1 MRLKNTSFTVL
12 LLTFEG
18 GYDKITLVKNNDIS
32 EEEYKMDTNQN
43 NFTVRSKYAKK
54 SDEILGMSCLA
65 IFAALCCAGAFLMP
79 NVFFIIIAIMMTVL
93 FIICVVV
100 TNNFRIDVSGTNFK
114 VRTKAG
120 KKYEF
125 DASEIEKVT
134 CDKTYSSKRGY
145 SFYLH
150 MSAKGKKI
158 DLSITNQGTQQLAGY
173 LLQMYERGVLN
184 QKAVSEHC
192 KNELDRYSNGHY
204 TKTDKMKNKRDYMIL
219 FGIIA
224 VMFGILLIMLIVEQL
239 GK

>member
-1 MRLKNTSFTVL
+1 
-12 LLTFEG
+12 
-18 GYDKITLVKNNDIS
+18 
-32 EEEYKMDTNQN
+32 MDTNQN
-43 NFTVRSKYAKK
+43 NFSVRSKYAKK

-65 IFAALCCAGAFLMP
+65 IFAVLCCVGAFLMP
-79 NVFFIIIAIMMTVL
+79 NVFYIIIAIVMTAL
-93 FIICVVV
+93 FIISVVI

-134 CDKTYSSKRGY
+134 CDKSCSSKRGY

-150 MSAKGKKI
+150 ISAKGKKI
-158 DLSITNQGTQQLAGY
+158 DLSVTNQGVEQLAGY

-184 QKAVSEHC
+184 PKAVSEHC
-192 KNELDRYSNGHY
+192 RNELARYSSGHY
-204 TKTDKMKNKRDYMIL
+204 TKTDKKKDKRDYMIL

-224 VMFGILLIMLIVEQL
+224 VMFGIPLVMLIFEQL

>member
-1 MRLKNTSFTVL
+1 M
-12 LLTFEG
+12 E
-18 GYDKITLVKNNDIS
+18 
-32 EEEYKMDTNQN
+32 TNQN
-43 NFTVRSKYAKK
+43 HFTVRSKYAKK

-65 IFAALCCAGAFLMP
+65 IFAVLCCVGAFLMP
-79 NVFFIIIAIMMTVL
+79 KAFYIIIAIMMTAL
-93 FIICVVV
+93 FIVYVVI

-134 CDKTYSSKRGY
+134 CDKSYSSKRGY

-150 MSAKGKKI
+150 ISAKGKKI
-158 DLSITNQGTQQLAGY
+158 DLSITNQGTQQMAGY
-173 LLQMYERGVLN
+173 LLRMYECGVLN

-192 KNELDRYSNGHY
+192 KNELARYSSGHY
-204 TKTDKMKNKRDYMIL
+204 TRIDRERDKKVNLIL

-224 VMFGILLIMLIVEQL
+224 VMFGIPIVVLIVEQL